1 MRDVKQTSP
10 DSCECCSNNIVLVF
24 VFFFVRVSNGR
35 IPAAAHAFRPLR
47 SFART
52 LADLVEKKEE
62 SSCGERASRT
72 VPSERPAPSRT
83 PCREQGASP
92 HTTGTR
98 RGAPDVR
105 KVRHRA
111 LLTRGE
117 RRVWSPLSQ
126 LSCVVDKKP
135 TQSTILTRDARTSG
149 TSDPTAFKK
158 KKIPHSSPARN
169 APHPNSGVDARFGT
183 QELSGA
189 AKTPKLPPKKKKET
203 S

>member
-1 MRDVKQTSP
+1 MR
-10 DSCECCSNNIVLVF
+10 
-24 VFFFVRVSNGR
+24 
-35 IPAAAHAFRPLR
+35 
-47 SFART
+47 
-52 LADLVEKKEE
+52 
-62 SSCGERASRT
+62 RAS
-72 VPSERPAPSRT
+72 VPHRPGEHPAPPRT

-92 HTTGTR
+92 HTTRTR
-98 RGAPDVR
+98 RRAPDVR

-149 TSDPTAFKK
+149 TSDPTAFFLKF
-158 KKIPHSSPARN
+158 PHSSPARN

-189 AKTPKLPPKKKKET
+189 AKTPKLPQKKKKKQVRKNQ
-203 S
+203 